1 MMKTFYTVLLI
12 IISVSLFA
20 QNTEMIVPFYNNG
33 KWGFMNKNKDIIVC
47 PQYEE
52 AYPSYSDRYR
62 VKKNGKYGYIDK
74 IGKIV
79 IKAKYDEA
87 SDFESGIAQVQR
99 RGKTK
104 YIRKDGKENKTF
116 IGRCGNHPCLRA
128 RPSKSIEIIKQG
140 NKYGIINNKLSNA
153 IVVKKDTIIPMFD
166 TIVPV
171 TSQLM
176 YVVKDS
182 LFSFIH
188 QGSFWSGADYVVQK
202 LNFEYEDI
210 KVFNCNLCSTGYN
223 EVIGVKKNG
232 LWGYVK
238 IYDKD
243 EKFIEPKYI
252 SINSLANGFSLV
264 EYESEKIGYID
275 YSGNEYFIR

>member
-33 KWGFMNKNKDIIVC
+33 KWGFM
-47 PQYEE
+47 
-52 AYPSYSDRYR
+52 
-62 VKKNGKYGYIDK
+62 
-74 IGKIV
+74 
-79 IKAKYDEA
+79 
-87 SDFESGIAQVQR
+87 
-99 RGKTK
+99 
-104 YIRKDGKENKTF
+104 NKTF

-223 EVIGVKKNG
+223 EV
-232 LWGYVK
+232 
-238 IYDKD
+238 
-243 EKFIEPKYI
+243 
-252 SINSLANGFSLV
+252 
-264 EYESEKIGYID
+264 
-275 YSGNEYFIR
+275 